1 MNTFEKIVVIWV
13 MLLVTFVVGSALYV
27 WISDL
32 KKIEDIVIETEADI
46 DDIIDCLRS
55 RHLIT
60 E

>member
-1 MNTFEKIVVIWV
+1 MNIFEKAIVIWV
-13 MLLVTFVVGSALYV
+13 MVLVTLVVGSVLYV
-27 WISDL
+27 WASGL

>member
-13 MLLVTFVVGSALYV
+13 MLLVTFVVGSVLYV